1 MSTNRWYNKAM
12 SKITSNNKNDDNNSE
27 GEFQLPAESRQIEHR
42 QKEINSEL
50 DINLVISS
58 FQEKVGQLTTEI
70 IIKDATIKQLTA
82 IINTMRG
89 QRQ

>member
-12 SKITSNNKNDDNNSE
+12 SKLTSNKEDDNSQE
-27 GEFQLPAESRQIEHR
+27 EFQTPAENHQIQHR

-50 DINLVISS
+50 DINLVIAS

-70 IIKDATIKQLTA
+70 IIKDATIKQLTS
-82 IINTMRG
+82 IINAMRG

>member
-1 MSTNRWYNKAM
+1 MSTNRWYTKAM
-12 SKITSNNKNDDNNSE
+12 SKLTSNKEDGNTQE
-27 GEFQLPAESRQIEHR
+27 EFQTPVENNQIQHR

-50 DINLVISS
+50 DINLVIAS